1 MWPEQPEWIPI
12 LTILYILL
20 VIGVCLRIIYDT
32 RSVNKTL
39 AYLLTTVFLPFIGIA
54 FYFSFGVNYRKR
66 KIYNKKLV
74 IDGSIKQDFQNMVQL
89 VNDKLAE
96 AGNQISKQDREL
108 MSLLSNNKTGYHP
121 ALTNSEIRIL
131 SNGEEFFPRL
141 IEELQKA
148 KEHIHIQ
155 FYIYEDDVIGNQI
168 KDLLIQKAKQGVE
181 VRFIYDDFGSRDIRK
196 NVVKELQDAGI
207 EAFPFNKIR
216 WIAFA
221 NRLNYRNHRKMVI
234 IDGITSFTGGINISD
249 RYINTPASK
258 SFWRDTQ
265 IMIKGHSTLSL
276 QRIFLSDWN
285 YCSNRN
291 MVLNRKYFPLVV
303 VPEQDS
309 VLVQVISSGP
319 DSDLPGILY
328 SVLKSVNLA
337 EKEIL
342 LTTPYY
348 IPDNSLQESL
358 IIAALSGIDVKL
370 LVPKH
375 GDSKLVNMASQAYFE
390 DLLQAGVKIYLYKKG
405 FIHAKTFVIDRNMA
419 SVGTANLDL
428 RSFDLNFEVSAI
440 IYADKIALQLAEKFE
455 EDLADS
461 DELTLKNW
469 GKRSGFRK
477 MSERIIRLLSPF
489 M

>member
-234 IDGITSFTGGINISD
+234 IDGIISFTGGINISD